1 MKRIFKSGFII
12 MLSTTIFV
20 SCSDNNETI
29 DLQTENLNDKQ
40 KLMQETSIL
49 LGKMLTNSEVK
60 TALNQKMKE
69 VDEDAEIVSF
79 AYLFEQ
85 ENGMRKN
92 EISYFSKR
100 KINSSNVFKTA
111 LQNEFEKNEENY
123 KTIANVLETKSPK
136 GALARTSETIA
147 EDLATL
153 LVSEELQ
160 IFFPFDPEYED
171 DDTSVEEFYVSYD
184 PLNNAQTNTGY
195 KFYVG
200 LTDIDVVDGMTNDFL
215 DDNPVYIIVP
225 IDPCDI
231 LGRECN
237 FTELL
242 PVVED
247 PIDPEVLPP
256 SANQF
261 LIHNP
266 GGFTVGNTG
275 GTNSNNNNNNP
286 VPTTTLLTTN
296 TNHNNI
302 PETDIIS
309 SYIPRIQING
319 TSWMG
324 FGGTHQK
331 LRFFRGTTDGAVT
344 QNADGTIT
352 ATGTKY
358 TIKDFRCKRKYVKRK
373 KRWLGFDAEFDPDWN
388 MTENTQ
394 VMAVFSLHHISASAS
409 AELTAK
415 SGFKIEGGEIKPH
428 TEASGSVKIN
438 FSLGSSKFRANA
450 EMSRRMILATIIGP
464 GTTGRTIN
472 DNGVQYNVK
481 KIGIVDYYFKHFYT
495 DL

>member
-1 MKRIFKSGFII
+1 MKKIFKSAFLI

-20 SCSDNNETI
+20 SCSEDSETI

-85 ENGMRKN
+85 ENGLRKN
-92 EISYFSKR
+92 EISNFSKR
-100 KINSSNVFKTA
+100 KVNSSNVFKTA

-123 KTIANVLETKSPK
+123 KTIANVLETKTPK
-136 GALARTSETIA
+136 GALARTSATIA
-147 EDLATL
+147 DDLASL

-160 IFFPFDPEYED
+160 IFYPFDPEYED
-171 DDTSVEEFYVSYD
+171 DDTSVQEFYVSYD
-184 PLNNAQTNTGY
+184 PLNNAQTNTGF
-195 KFYVG
+195 KFHVG

-215 DDNPVYIIVP
+215 DVNPVYVIVP

-231 LGRECN
+231 PGRPCG
-237 FTELL
+237 FTELQPAPLDPNNELL
-242 PVVED
+242 P
-247 PIDPEVLPP
+247 
-256 SANQF
+256 SGNQF
-261 LIHNP
+261 LINNP
-266 GGFTVGNTG
+266 GGFTGGNTG
-275 GTNSNNNNNNP
+275 GTGSNNNNNT
-286 VPTTTLLTTN
+286 VPTTTLLTAN

-302 PETDIIS
+302 PESDIIS
-309 SYIPRIQING
+309 SYIPRIRVNG
-319 TSWMG
+319 TGYMG

-331 LRFFRGTTDGAVT
+331 LRFFRGTTDGSVT

-352 ATGTKY
+352 ASSNKY
-358 TIKDFRCKRKYVKRK
+358 TIKDFRTKRRNVRK
-373 KRWLGFDAEFDPDWN
+373 ERWLGFDAEFDPDWN

-415 SGFKIEGGEIKPH
+415 SGFKVEGGEIKPH

-450 EMSRRMILATIIGP
+450 EMSRRMILATIVGP
-464 GTTGRTIN
+464 GTTDKTIN

-481 KIGIVDYYFKHFYT
+481 RIGIIDYYFKHFYT

>member
-1 MKRIFKSGFII
+1 MKRIFKSAFLI

-20 SCSDNNETI
+20 SCSEDSETI
-29 DLQTENLNDKQ
+29 ELQTENLNDKQ

-85 ENGMRKN
+85 ENGLRKN
-92 EISYFSKR
+92 EISNFNKR
-100 KINSSNVFKTA
+100 KVNSSNVFKTA

-123 KTIANVLETKSPK
+123 KTIANVLEAKTPK
-136 GALARTSETIA
+136 GALARTSATIA
-147 EDLATL
+147 NDLASL

-160 IFFPFDPEYED
+160 IFYPFDPEYED
-171 DDTSVEEFYVSYD
+171 DDTSVQEFYVSYD

-195 KFYVG
+195 KFHVG
-200 LTDIDVVDGMTNDFL
+200 LTDIDVVDGMSNDFL
-215 DDNPVYIIVP
+215 DDNPVYVIVP

-231 LGRECN
+231 PGRPCG
-237 FTELL
+237 FTELQPAPLDPNNELL
-242 PVVED
+242 P
-247 PIDPEVLPP
+247 
-256 SANQF
+256 SGNQF
-261 LIHNP
+261 LINNP
-266 GGFTVGNTG
+266 GGFTGGNTG
-275 GTNSNNNNNNP
+275 GTGSNNNNNT
-286 VPTTTLLTTN
+286 VPTTTLLTAN

-302 PETDIIS
+302 PESDIIS

-388 MTENTQ
+388 MSENTQ
-394 VMAVFSLHHISASAS
+394 VMAVFSLHHISATAS

-415 SGFKIEGGEIKPH
+415 SGFKVEGGEIKPH

-438 FSLGSSKFRANA
+438 FSLGSSKFRSNA
-450 EMSRRMILATIIGP
+450 EMSRRQILATIVGT
-464 GTTGRTIN
+464 GTTGQTIN
-472 DNGVQYNVK
+472 DNGIQYNVK
-481 KIGIVDYYFKHFYT
+481 KIGIVDYYFKHYYT

>member
-1 MKRIFKSGFII
+1 MKKIFKSAFLI

-20 SCSDNNETI
+20 SCSEDSETI
-29 DLQTENLNDKQ
+29 ELQTENLNDKQ

-85 ENGMRKN
+85 ENGLRKN
-92 EISYFSKR
+92 EISNFSKR
-100 KINSSNVFKTA
+100 KVNSSNIFKTA
-111 LQNEFEKNEENY
+111 LQNEFEKNEESY
-123 KTIANVLETKSPK
+123 KTIANVLEAKTSK
-136 GALARTSETIA
+136 GALARTSATIA
-147 EDLATL
+147 NDLASL

-160 IFFPFDPEYED
+160 IFYPFDPEYED

-195 KFYVG
+195 KFHVG
-200 LTDIDVVDGMTNDFL
+200 LTDIDVVDGMSNDFL
-215 DDNPVYIIVP
+215 DDNPVYVIVP

-231 LGRECN
+231 PGRPCG
-237 FTELL
+237 FTELQPAPLDPNNELL
-242 PVVED
+242 P
-247 PIDPEVLPP
+247 
-256 SANQF
+256 SGNQF
-261 LIHNP
+261 LINNP
-266 GGFTVGNTG
+266 SGFTGGNTG
-275 GTNSNNNNNNP
+275 GTGSNNNNNT
-286 VPTTTLLTTN
+286 VPTTTLLTAN

-302 PETDIIS
+302 PESDIIS

-352 ATGTKY
+352 ATGSKY

-415 SGFKIEGGEIKPH
+415 SGFKVEGGEIKPH

-450 EMSRRMILATIIGP
+450 EMSRRQILATIVGT
-464 GTTGRTIN
+464 GTTGQTIN

>member
-1 MKRIFKSGFII
+1 

-20 SCSDNNETI
+20 SCSEDSETI

-85 ENGMRKN
+85 ENGLRKN
-92 EISYFSKR
+92 EISNFSKR
-100 KINSSNVFKTA
+100 KVNSSNVFKTA

-123 KTIANVLETKSPK
+123 KTIASVLETKAPK
-136 GALARTSETIA
+136 GALARTSATIA
-147 EDLATL
+147 DDLATL

-160 IFFPFDPEYED
+160 IFYPFDPEYED
-171 DDTSVEEFYVSYD
+171 DDTSVQEFYVSYD
-184 PLNNAQTNTGY
+184 PLNNTQTNTGF
-195 KFYVG
+195 KFHVG

-215 DDNPVYIIVP
+215 DDNPVYVIVP

-231 LGRECN
+231 PGRPCG
-237 FTELL
+237 FTELQPAPLDPNNELL
-242 PVVED
+242 PSGN
-247 PIDPEVLPP
+247 P
-256 SANQF
+256 F
-261 LIHNP
+261 LINNP
-266 GGFTVGNTG
+266 GGFTGSNIG
-275 GTNSNNNNNNP
+275 GTGSNNNNNT

-302 PETDIIS
+302 PESNIIS

-319 TSWMG
+319 TSYMG

-331 LRFFRGTTDGAVT
+331 LRFFRGTTDGSVT

-373 KRWLGFDAEFDPDWN
+373 KRWLDFGAEFDPDWN

-415 SGFKIEGGEIKPH
+415 SGFKVEGGEIKPH
-428 TEASGSVKIN
+428 TEASGSVKR
-438 FSLGSSKFRANA
+438 L
-450 EMSRRMILATIIGP
+450 
-464 GTTGRTIN
+464 
-472 DNGVQYNVK
+472 
-481 KIGIVDYYFKHFYT
+481 
-495 DL
+495 

>member
-1 MKRIFKSGFII
+1 MKRIFKSAFLI

-20 SCSDNNETI
+20 SCSEDSETI
-29 DLQTENLNDKQ
+29 ELQTENLNDKQ

-60 TALNQKMKE
+60 IALNQKMKE

-85 ENGMRKN
+85 ENGLRKN
-92 EISYFSKR
+92 EISNFSKR
-100 KINSSNVFKTA
+100 KVNSSNVFKTA
-111 LQNEFEKNEENY
+111 LQNEFEKNEANY
-123 KTIANVLETKSPK
+123 KTIANVLEAKTPK
-136 GALARTSETIA
+136 GTLARTSATIA
-147 EDLATL
+147 NDLASL

-160 IFFPFDPEYED
+160 IFYPFDPEYED

-195 KFYVG
+195 KFHVG
-200 LTDIDVVDGMTNDFL
+200 LTDIDVVDGMSNDFL
-215 DDNPVYIIVP
+215 DDNPVYVIVP

-231 LGRECN
+231 PGRPCG
-237 FTELL
+237 FTELQPAPLDPNNELL
-242 PVVED
+242 P
-247 PIDPEVLPP
+247 
-256 SANQF
+256 SGNQF
-261 LIHNP
+261 LINNP
-266 GGFTVGNTG
+266 GGFTGGNTG
-275 GTNSNNNNNNP
+275 GTGSNNNNNT
-286 VPTTTLLTTN
+286 VPTTTLLTAN

-302 PETDIIS
+302 PESDIIS

-415 SGFKIEGGEIKPH
+415 SGFKVEGGEIKPH

-450 EMSRRMILATIIGP
+450 EMSRRQILATIVGT
-464 GTTGRTIN
+464 GTTGQTIN

>member
-1 MKRIFKSGFII
+1 MKRIFKNAFII
-12 MLSTTIFV
+12 TLSISLFF
-20 SCSDNNETI
+20 SCADDESV
-29 DLQTENLNDKQ
+29 DLKTQNLNDKQ

-49 LGKMLTNSEVK
+49 LGKMLTNSDVK
-60 TALNQKMKE
+60 KALNQKMKE

-85 ENGMRKN
+85 ENGLRKN
-92 EISYFSKR
+92 EVSHFSK
-100 KINSSNVFKTA
+100 KGTNSANVFKAA
-111 LQNEFEKNEENY
+111 LQSEFEKNEGNY
-123 KTIANVLETKSPK
+123 KTIANVLEVKTPNSLSFKSS
-136 GALARTSETIA
+136 ALIA
-147 EDLATL
+147 EELATL

-160 IFFPFDPEYED
+160 IFYPFDPEYED
-171 DDTSVEEFYVSYD
+171 DDTSVAEFYVSYD
-184 PLNNAQTNTGY
+184 PLNNDQTNTGY
-195 KFYVG
+195 KFQVG
-200 LTDIDVVDGMTNDFL
+200 MTDIDVVDGITNDFL
-215 DDNPVYIIVP
+215 DENPVYVIVP

-231 LGRECN
+231 IGGECN
-237 FTELL
+237 FTELF

-247 PIDPEVLPP
+247 PIDLEVLPP
-256 SANQF
+256 SPNQF

-266 GGFTVGNTG
+266 GGFTTGNTAG
-275 GTNSNNNNNNP
+275 TSTNSTNT

-302 PETDIIS
+302 PESDIIS

-352 ATGTKY
+352 ASGTKY
-358 TIKDFRCKRKYVKRK
+358 TVKDFRCKRKYVKRK
-373 KRWLGFDAEFDPDWN
+373 KRWLSFNAEFDPDWN

-394 VMAVFSLHHISASAS
+394 VMAVFSLHHISSTAS

-415 SGFKIEGGEIKPH
+415 SGFKIENGEIKPN
-428 TEASGSVKIN
+428 TEVSGSVKIN
-438 FSLGSSKFRANA
+438 FSLGSSKFRSNA
-450 EMSRRMILATIIGP
+450 EMSRRQILATIVGP
-464 GTTGRTIN
+464 GTTGKTKE
-472 DNGVQYNVK
+472 DGGVQYNVK
-481 KIGIVDYYFKHFYT
+481 RIGIVDYYMKHFYT

>member
-1 MKRIFKSGFII
+1 MKRIFKSAFLI

-20 SCSDNNETI
+20 SCSEDSETI
-29 DLQTENLNDKQ
+29 ELQTENLNDKQ

-60 TALNQKMKE
+60 IALNQKMKE

-85 ENGMRKN
+85 ENGLRKN
-92 EISYFSKR
+92 EISNFSKR
-100 KINSSNVFKTA
+100 KVNSSNVFKTA
-111 LQNEFEKNEENY
+111 LQNEFEKNEANY
-123 KTIANVLETKSPK
+123 KTIANVLEAKTPK
-136 GALARTSETIA
+136 GTLARTSATIA
-147 EDLATL
+147 NDLASL

-160 IFFPFDPEYED
+160 IFYPFDPEYED

-195 KFYVG
+195 KFHVG
-200 LTDIDVVDGMTNDFL
+200 LTDIDVVDGMSNDFL
-215 DDNPVYIIVP
+215 DDNPVYVIVP

-231 LGRECN
+231 PGRPCG
-237 FTELL
+237 FTELQPAPLDSNNELL
-242 PVVED
+242 P
-247 PIDPEVLPP
+247 
-256 SANQF
+256 SGNQF
-261 LIHNP
+261 LINNP
-266 GGFTVGNTG
+266 GGFTGGNTG
-275 GTNSNNNNNNP
+275 GTGSNNNNNT
-286 VPTTTLLTTN
+286 VPTTTLLTAN

-302 PETDIIS
+302 PESDIIS

-415 SGFKIEGGEIKPH
+415 SGFKVEGGEIKPH

-450 EMSRRMILATIIGP
+450 EMSRRQILATIVGT
-464 GTTGRTIN
+464 GTTGQTIN

>member
-1 MKRIFKSGFII
+1 MKRIFKSAFLI

-20 SCSDNNETI
+20 SCSEDSETI

-60 TALNQKMKE
+60 TVLNQKMKE

-85 ENGMRKN
+85 ENGLRKN
-92 EISYFSKR
+92 EISNFSKR
-100 KINSSNVFKTA
+100 KVNSSNVFKTA

-123 KTIANVLETKSPK
+123 KTIASVLETKSPK
-136 GALARTSETIA
+136 GALARTSATIA
-147 EDLATL
+147 DDLATL

-160 IFFPFDPEYED
+160 IFYPFDPEYED
-171 DDTSVEEFYVSYD
+171 DDTSVQEFYVSYD
-184 PLNNAQTNTGY
+184 PLNNAQTNTGF
-195 KFYVG
+195 KFHVG

-215 DDNPVYIIVP
+215 DDNPVYVIVP

-231 LGRECN
+231 PGRPCG
-237 FTELL
+237 FTELQPAPLDPNNELL
-242 PVVED
+242 P
-247 PIDPEVLPP
+247 
-256 SANQF
+256 SGNQF
-261 LIHNP
+261 LINNP
-266 GGFTVGNTG
+266 SGFTGGNTG
-275 GTNSNNNNNNP
+275 GTGSNNNNNT

-302 PETDIIS
+302 PESDIIS

-415 SGFKIEGGEIKPH
+415 SGFKVEGGEIKPH

-450 EMSRRMILATIIGP
+450 EMSRRQILATIVGT
-464 GTTGRTIN
+464 GTTGQTIN

>member
-1 MKRIFKSGFII
+1 MKRIFKSAFLII
-12 MLSTTIFV
+12 LSTTIFV
-20 SCSDNNETI
+20 SCSEDSETI
-29 DLQTENLNDKQ
+29 ELQTENLNDKQ

-60 TALNQKMKE
+60 IALNQKMKE

-85 ENGMRKN
+85 ENGLRKN
-92 EISYFSKR
+92 EISNFSKR
-100 KINSSNVFKTA
+100 KVNSSNVFKTA
-111 LQNEFEKNEENY
+111 LQNEFEKNEANY
-123 KTIANVLETKSPK
+123 KTIANVLEAKTPK
-136 GALARTSETIA
+136 GTLARTSATIA
-147 EDLATL
+147 NDLASL

-160 IFFPFDPEYED
+160 IFYPFDPEYED

-195 KFYVG
+195 KFHVG
-200 LTDIDVVDGMTNDFL
+200 LTDIDVVDGMSNDFL
-215 DDNPVYIIVP
+215 DDNPVYVIVP

-231 LGRECN
+231 PGRPCG
-237 FTELL
+237 FTELQPAPLDPNNELL
-242 PVVED
+242 P
-247 PIDPEVLPP
+247 
-256 SANQF
+256 SGNQF
-261 LIHNP
+261 LINNP
-266 GGFTVGNTG
+266 GGFTGGNTG
-275 GTNSNNNNNNP
+275 GTGSNNNNNT
-286 VPTTTLLTTN
+286 VPTTTLLTAN

-302 PETDIIS
+302 PESDIIS

-415 SGFKIEGGEIKPH
+415 SGFKVEGGEIKPH

-450 EMSRRMILATIIGP
+450 EMSRRQILATIVGT
-464 GTTGRTIN
+464 GTTGQTIN

>member
-1 MKRIFKSGFII
+1 MKKIFKSAFLI
-12 MLSTTIFV
+12 MLSTTILV
-20 SCSDNNETI
+20 SCSEDSETI

-85 ENGMRKN
+85 ENGLRKN
-92 EISYFSKR
+92 EISNFSKR
-100 KINSSNVFKTA
+100 KVNSSNVFKTA

-123 KTIANVLETKSPK
+123 KTIANVLEAKTPK
-136 GALARTSETIA
+136 GALARTSATIA
-147 EDLATL
+147 NDLASL

-160 IFFPFDPEYED
+160 IFYPFDPEYED
-171 DDTSVEEFYVSYD
+171 DDTSVQEFYVSFD

-195 KFYVG
+195 KFQVE
-200 LTDIDVVDGMTNDFL
+200 LTDIVVVDGMSNDFL
-215 DDNPVYIIVP
+215 DDNPVYVIVP

-231 LGRECN
+231 PGRPCG
-237 FTELL
+237 FTELQPAPLDPNNELL
-242 PVVED
+242 PSV
-247 PIDPEVLPP
+247 
-256 SANQF
+256 NQF
-261 LIHNP
+261 LINNP
-266 GGFTVGNTG
+266 GGFTGGNTG
-275 GTNSNNNNNNP
+275 GTGSNNNT
-286 VPTTTLLTTN
+286 VPTTTLLTAN

-302 PETDIIS
+302 PESDIIS

-415 SGFKIEGGEIKPH
+415 SGFKVEGGEIKPN

-450 EMSRRMILATIIGP
+450 EMSRRQILATIVGT
-464 GTTGRTIN
+464 GTTGQTIN
-472 DNGVQYNVK
+472 DNSVQYNVK

>member
-1 MKRIFKSGFII
+1 MNRILKTVFLILFS
-12 MLSTTIFV
+12 STVIF
-20 SCSDNNETI
+20 SCSDNDETI
-29 DLQTENLNDKQ
+29 DLKTDNLNDKQ

-49 LGKMLTNSEVK
+49 LGKMLANNEVK
-60 TALNQKMKE
+60 EALNRKLKE
-69 VDEDAEIVSF
+69 VDQDAELVSF

-85 ENGMRKN
+85 ENGLRKN
-92 EISYFSKR
+92 EIINFSKR
-100 KINSSNVFKTA
+100 KVNSTNVFKTA
-111 LQNEFEKNEENY
+111 LQKEFQENIVSY
-123 KTIANVLETKSPK
+123 KTIANVLEANKST
-136 GALARTSETIA
+136 GVLARTSATVA
-147 EDLATL
+147 EELATL

-160 IFFPFDPEYED
+160 IFYPFDPEYED
-171 DDTSVEEFYVSYD
+171 DDTSVGEFYVSYD

-195 KFYVG
+195 KFHVG
-200 LTDIDVVDGMTNDFL
+200 LTDVDVIAGMTNDFL
-215 DDNPVYIIVP
+215 DNNPVYVIVP

-231 LGRECN
+231 PGRPCN
-237 FTELL
+237 FSELL

-256 SANQF
+256 SLNQF

-266 GGFTVGNTG
+266 GGLIG
-275 GTNSNNNNNNP
+275 GTGPVTNNP
-286 VPTTTLLTTN
+286 VPTTTLLTAN

-302 PETDIIS
+302 PESDIIS
-309 SYIPRIQING
+309 SYIPRIRVNG
-319 TSWMG
+319 TGYMG

-331 LRFFRGTTDGAVT
+331 LRFFRGTTDGSVT

-352 ATGTKY
+352 ASSNKY
-358 TIKDFRCKRKYVKRK
+358 TIKDFRTKRRNVRK
-373 KRWLGFDAEFDPDWN
+373 ERWLGFDAEFDPDWN

-394 VMAVFSLHHISASAS
+394 VMAVFSLHHISATAS

-415 SGFKIEGGEIKPH
+415 SGFKAEGGEIKPH

-438 FSLGSSKFRANA
+438 VSVGSAKFRANA
-450 EMSRRMILATIIGP
+450 EMSRRMILATIVGP
-464 GTTGRTIN
+464 GTTGKTIN

>member
-1 MKRIFKSGFII
+1 MKRIFKSAFLI

-20 SCSDNNETI
+20 SCSEDSETI
-29 DLQTENLNDKQ
+29 ELQTENLNDKQ

-49 LGKMLTNSEVK
+49 LGKMLTNTEVK
-60 TALNQKMKE
+60 IALNQKMKE

-85 ENGMRKN
+85 ENGLRKN
-92 EISYFSKR
+92 EISNFSKR
-100 KINSSNVFKTA
+100 KVNSSNVFKTA
-111 LQNEFEKNEENY
+111 LQNEFEKNEANY
-123 KTIANVLETKSPK
+123 KTIANVLEAKTPK
-136 GALARTSETIA
+136 GTLARTSATIA
-147 EDLATL
+147 NDLTSL

-160 IFFPFDPEYED
+160 IFYPFDPEYED

-195 KFYVG
+195 KFHVG
-200 LTDIDVVDGMTNDFL
+200 LTDIDVVDGMSNDFL
-215 DDNPVYIIVP
+215 DDNPVYVIVP

-231 LGRECN
+231 PGRPCG
-237 FTELL
+237 FTELQPAPLDPNNELL
-242 PVVED
+242 P
-247 PIDPEVLPP
+247 
-256 SANQF
+256 SGNQF
-261 LIHNP
+261 LINNP
-266 GGFTVGNTG
+266 GGFTGGNTG
-275 GTNSNNNNNNP
+275 GTGSNNNNNT
-286 VPTTTLLTTN
+286 VPTTTLLTAN

-302 PETDIIS
+302 PESDIIS

-415 SGFKIEGGEIKPH
+415 SGFKVEGGEIKPH

-450 EMSRRMILATIIGP
+450 EMSRRQILATIVGT
-464 GTTGRTIN
+464 GTTGQTIN